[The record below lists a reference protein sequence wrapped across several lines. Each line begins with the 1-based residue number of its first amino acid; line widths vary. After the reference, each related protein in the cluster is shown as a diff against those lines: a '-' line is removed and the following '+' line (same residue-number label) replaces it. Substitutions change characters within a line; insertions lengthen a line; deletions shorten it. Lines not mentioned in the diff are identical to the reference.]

1 MKHSAN
7 IAVSGVTP
15 VFAGLPAE
23 VSDKP
28 AVLKSASVMQA
39 RMVILTAALGLS
51 ACADPK
57 PVSVEQA
64 MAICTEKARSA
75 IKPDVSVGIGVGT
88 GGYGTRVRTG
98 IGIGMSSDYL
108 KGTDPK
114 EVYETCVVARSGE
127 KPTEPLR
134 L

>member
-1 MKHSAN
+1 MQKN
-7 IAVSGVTP
+7 TG
-15 VFAGLPAE
+15 
-23 VSDKP
+23 
-28 AVLKSASVMQA
+28 VMQA
-39 RMVILTAALGLS
+39 KMVILGATMGLS

-57 PVSVEQA
+57 PISVEQA
-64 MAICTEKARSA
+64 MAVCTERARSA
-75 IKPDVSVGIGVGT
+75 IRPDVSVGIGVGT
-88 GGYGTRVRTG
+88 GGHGTRVRTG

-108 KGTDPK
+108 KGTDPN